1 MHSEKKERGGIAST
15 PGGTQTRRL
24 SMLYITAL
32 STVALL
38 AILGQIVIQTAL
50 QQQSSDALV
59 INIAGRQ
66 RMLSQRLSKAALA
79 LDVFAD
85 ERQQNADELRYVVVL
100 WQSSQEGLQLG
111 DAKLGLP
118 GHNSQSVKRLFA
130 QIEPE
135 YESMLRASYALLA
148 LIKPGKGSGKVSAT
162 AFLPFIQ
169 EILAAQ
175 SGFLTGM
182 DMIVTQYERE
192 AEEHVAHLRLI
203 EFVLLSLTLLVLLL
217 EGLFIFR
224 PAVRRLR
231 QSFTDLLQ
239 ANERAMRAEVTRK
252 RAERILALNEALAV
266 SQKDKPHARIV
277 ALNHYQVRDKDG
289 IYQNVYQREIDGW
302 QVFACECVQ
311 YQQQKI
317 CSHSLTASALHSV
330 SSFKPG

>member
-1 MHSEKKERGGIAST
+1 MKVNSIPT
-15 PGGTQTRRL
+15 GTQTRRL

-38 AILGQIVIQTAL
+38 AVLGQIVIQSAL

-79 LDVFAD
+79 LEVFAD
-85 ERQQNADELRYVVVL
+85 ARQQNADELRNVVVL
-100 WQSSQEGLQLG
+100 WQSSQKGLQHG

-118 GHNSQSVKRLFA
+118 GNNSQRVKQLFA

-135 YESMLRASYALLA
+135 YASMLRASYALLA
-148 LIKPGKGSGKVSAT
+148 LVEPRRGPGMVSAS
-162 AFLPFIQ
+162 AFLPYIRA
-169 EILAAQ
+169 ILAAQ

-192 AEEHVAHLRLI
+192 AEERVARLRLI
-203 EFVLLSLTLLVLLL
+203 EFMLLGLTLLVLLL

-224 PAVRRLR
+224 PAVRHLR
-231 QSFTDLLQ
+231 QSFADLMQ
-239 ANERAMRAEVTRK
+239 ANERATRAEVTRR
-252 RAERILALNEALAV
+252 RAERILALNEALAAN
-266 SQKDKPHARIV
+266 QKEKPHARIV

-289 IYQNVYQREIDGW
+289 NYQNVYQQEIDGR
-302 QVFACECVQ
+302 QVFACECLQ

-330 SSFKPG
+330 SGLKPG